1 MNVQAVKS
9 DSFEEIASSEV
20 GMDGGFTA
28 VRLHRGIPG
37 PDAGHLVYTPSFFDR
52 FWHKVRLDPPTHP
65 SRHRPTPPGT
75 AHPTSAISMLSSAV
89 RLLPPHNVNS
99 LRPSPHTH
107 TLSVGPTLGQV
118 LHRGAETEGEETE
131 E

>member
-75 AHPTSAISMLSSAV
+75 AHPTAAISMLSCTA
-89 RLLPPHNVNS
+89 
-99 LRPSPHTH
+99 PSTTQCQFTAPVTTHTH